1 MRASLA
7 STGECWWEKAPG
19 DLNCLVR
26 VEIDVYSVAGR
37 LAAQQTDVL
46 PIGPVVRYLLL
57 GYPQRLPAQTS
68 GILLTGG
75 DRDHRDATAYEG
87 SGSATAFLRAHAAA
101 PSGSKSPRA
110 TSMAAAISAS
120 GARPSQ

>member
-1 MRASLA
+1 MRTALTAASE
-7 STGECWWEKAPG
+7 SRGQESPG
-19 DLNCLVR
+19 DLNRLVH
-26 VEIDVYSVAGR
+26 VEINVYPVARR